1 MEVPG
6 LKLTV
11 YLGDRD
17 RSGGGLL
24 ADALMELFAREKV
37 GMSVLLRGMEGYG
50 LEHHLRTERLL
61 TLSEDLPLLAVAMD
75 GSERINALA
84 RAVQEM
90 APRGAIA
97 LERVRLLAGEAG
109 PSAAGAAGASAAG
122 AAPGEAPAR
131 VAGSEA
137 AARVADGEASAVG
150 GPSGGQAQLTV
161 FLARGHRV
169 SGAPAYEWAIARMH
183 GHGLYGANMLLGLD
197 GTVAGERQRARF
209 LSRNPAVPSMI
220 VAVGEA
226 ERVAGALADLRERL
240 GAPTA
245 LERVQVCKRDG
256 ALLSRPQAPPAPE
269 ADGPAFWQKLVVYTG
284 EQARHGGE
292 PLHETLVRRL
302 REAGAAGATTM
313 RGVWGFHGDH
323 APHGERLLSL
333 GRHTPLLTMVLDSA
347 EKTQRWFEI
356 VDELTSQV
364 GLVTCENVPALRAAA
379 TGGSRGGLS
388 LAGSGAGAA

>member
-1 MEVPG
+1 MMEVPG

-90 APRGAIA
+90 APRGAIS
-97 LERVRLLAGEAG
+97 LERVRLLAGEA
-109 PSAAGAAGASAAG
+109 
-122 AAPGEAPAR
+122 PAR
-131 VAGSEA
+131 VAG
-137 AARVADGEASAVG
+137 GEASAVG